1 MLRGMDTNTEPDGL
15 AQLRAG
21 LEEVRGLVLEF
32 KTSRQPAE
40 RAEIR
45 QELDEVE
52 ADVEALAR
60 KYGLPASTIRD
71 SIAAAKRAERKDEM
85 RDVVRELLEEMIDD
99 DEADLE
105 LDDEAEVAKPVE
117 KKDKTPRP
125 AKIVEEVIDEDS
137 EPDVPHWS
145 DRSIGDLLK

>member
-1 MLRGMDTNTEPDGL
+1 MDTNTEPDGL
-15 AQLRAG
+15 AQLKAG
-21 LEEVRGLVLEF
+21 LEEVRGLVLEL

-52 ADVEALAR
+52 ADVEKLAK

-99 DEADLE
+99 D
-105 LDDEAEVAKPVE
+105 DDEEEIVGEDKPAKKP
-117 KKDKTPRP
+117 KTRAP
-125 AKIVEEVIDEDS
+125 KIVEEVIDEDS
-137 EPDVPHWS
+137 EPVVPHWS
-145 DRSIGDLLK
+145 DRPIGDLLK

>member
-15 AQLRAG
+15 AQLKAG
-21 LEEVRGLVLEF
+21 LEEVRGLVLEL

-52 ADVEALAR
+52 ADVEKLAK

-85 RDVVRELLEEMIDD
+85 RDVVRELLEEMIDAD
-99 DEADLE
+99 DEDDLV
-105 LDDEAEVAKPVE
+105 DEVADEVQKPKAKPRAPKPDPVVDEPVE
-117 KKDKTPRP
+117 DTAPF
-125 AKIVEEVIDEDS
+125 
-137 EPDVPHWS
+137 VPHWG

>member
-1 MLRGMDTNTEPDGL
+1 MRRMDTNTEPDGL

-21 LEEVRGLVLEF
+21 LEEVRGLVLEL

-52 ADVEALAR
+52 ADVEKLAK

-99 DEADLE
+99 DESELE
-105 LDDEAEVAKPVE
+105 LDDDAEVPKPVE
-117 KKDKTPRP
+117 KKDKKPR
-125 AKIVEEVIDEDS
+125 ASKVEEVIDEDS
-137 EPDVPHWS
+137 EPVVPHWS